1 MTEAKT
7 FKFTFARCETS
18 MMKYVLLAQAAAT
31 LFMVGLIWMVQVV
44 HYPLFDRVERADF
57 PRFAADHQWLTTWVV
72 APPMLV
78 ELLTALYL
86 LWHCPEAV
94 PAWTAWLGGGLVVL
108 LWLATILAQV
118 PQHNIL
124 AQGFNEAAYRALV
137 DSNWVRTIA
146 WSLRGVL
153 VLWMV
158 GRVMR

>member
-1 MTEAKT
+1 M
-7 FKFTFARCETS
+7 KFL
-18 MMKYVLLAQAAAT
+18 LLAQAAAT
-31 LFMVGLIWMVQVV
+31 LFMVGLIWMVQIV

-57 PRFAADHQWLTTWVV
+57 PRFEADHQRLTTWVV

-86 LWHCPEAV
+86 LWQRPAEV
-94 PAWTAWLGGGLVVL
+94 PAWTAWLGCALVVL
-108 LWLATILAQV
+108 LWLATIFAQV

-124 AQGFNEAAYRALV
+124 AQGFDETAYRSLV
-137 DSNWVRTIA
+137 GSNWLRTVA

>member
-1 MTEAKT
+1 
-7 FKFTFARCETS
+7 
-18 MMKYVLLAQAAAT
+18 MKLLLLAQAAAT

-57 PRFAADHQWLTTWVV
+57 SRFEADHQRLTTWVV
-72 APPMLV
+72 APPMLI

-86 LWHCPEAV
+86 LWQRPAEV
-94 PAWTAWLGGGLVVL
+94 PAWTAWLGGGLVAL
-108 LWLATILAQV
+108 IWLATIFGQV

-137 DSNWVRTIA
+137 GSNWLRTVA
-146 WSLRGVL
+146 WSARGVL

-158 GRVMR
+158 GRVMP